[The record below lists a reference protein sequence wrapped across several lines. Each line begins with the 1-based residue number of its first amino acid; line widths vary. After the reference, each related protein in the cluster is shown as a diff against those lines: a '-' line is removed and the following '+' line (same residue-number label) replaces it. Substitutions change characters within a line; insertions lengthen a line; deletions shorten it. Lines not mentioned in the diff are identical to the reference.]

1 MKDLLTIAFS
11 SYAEIILSN
20 FISTYRKF
28 YNSSHVLLRLI
39 KNWKKSLD
47 NKSSVGTV
55 VMDLSKAFNCIPHD
69 LLLAKLHAYGLSEDA
84 VTFVYSYLKRR
95 KQGVKINDMESVF
108 QALLSGIPQGFILGP
123 ILFNIFIIQYNFQMT
138 IEYMQPGIV

>member
-1 MKDLLTIAFS
+1 MEWLKFMKDLLTIAFS

-69 LLLAKLHAYGLSEDA
+69 LLVPKLDAYGLTEDA
-84 VTFVYSYLKRR
+84 VTFVYSYLECR
-95 KQGVKINDMESVF
+95 K
-108 QALLSGIPQGFILGP
+108 
-123 ILFNIFIIQYNFQMT
+123 
-138 IEYMQPGIV
+138 

>member
-20 FISTYRKF
+20 FISAYKKF
-28 YNSSHVLLRLI
+28 YNSNHVLLKLI

-47 NKSSVGTV
+47 NKNSEGTV

-69 LLLAKLHAYGLSEDA
+69 LLVPKLDAYGLTEDA
-84 VTFVYSYLKRR
+84 VTFVYSYLKCR
-95 KQGVKINDMESVF
+95 K
-108 QALLSGIPQGFILGP
+108 
-123 ILFNIFIIQYNFQMT
+123 
-138 IEYMQPGIV
+138 